1 MMNMTMN
8 LKISFTVLPSDIC
21 RGPKLSFAGKMQA
34 ILEKLKTLKM
44 WGKYILKLKN
54 HIKIS
59 YDLKNQI
66 TKVGSVEVQLY
77 VKTEVTQP
85 YCNPLASCGYSIAI

>member
-1 MMNMTMN
+1 
-8 LKISFTVLPSDIC
+8 
-21 RGPKLSFAGKMQA
+21 
-34 ILEKLKTLKM
+34 M

-66 TKVGSVEVQLY
+66 TKVGLMLNIQ
-77 VKTEVTQP
+77 KTKIM
-85 YCNPLASCGYSIAI
+85 ASGPITSWEIDGETVGTVADFIFWAPK

>member
-1 MMNMTMN
+1 
-8 LKISFTVLPSDIC
+8 
-21 RGPKLSFAGKMQA
+21 
-34 ILEKLKTLKM
+34 M